1 MAATVQ
7 EEKLRQK
14 MKSYWQVYSPSLESM
29 MLSNDAKYLAENEQ
43 NEVMSYLPP
52 YQGKRVLELGA
63 GIGRF
68 TARLAT
74 VAGHVTAVDFMQ
86 EYIDKNEHDNK
97 HMGNINFMCADV
109 TKLDF
114 PAGSFDLVFSNW
126 LFMYLGD
133 KETQDVFERCMKWLS
148 PGGHFFVRE
157 SCYHQSGNVKRN
169 ENPTLYRTPLEY
181 CHMLHSVTAGG
192 KALFKI
198 LRGKSILTY
207 IHYHGNPN
215 QLCFLARR
223 VDGEESDQLAQFL
236 QREYSVVNILGRERA
251 HGYMWWSTG
260 GETTNRDFCTRLNLR
275 PGMRVLDVGCGT
287 GGSAFY
293 MARHYGV
300 HVHGVDLS
308 TNMIHIA
315 IERQGKLEE
324 PLKKRLQFEISD
336 ILTVDYEQES
346 YDVIYSRDSIFH
358 IPEKQKLFQ
367 HIYRWLRPGGVL
379 FLTDFC
385 SGPATPSKEFL
396 AYVDG
401 AKRYSLAGK
410 DFYVKELESA
420 GFTDVASEDLN
431 EDFMKTS
438 KAELKAFTSA
448 REAFIRDF
456 SEEDFAEISSTLAN
470 KVTDDGRLLL
480 LHHAAHILH
489 RTEPRRLNLPPCCQG
504 RPEPALKPWE
514 LATGVAGR
522 PDGAGSEARR
532 RWRDGNLFARV
543 IQLRR
548 QLGRSHGNNKRFQF
562 NLHLTCGMH
571 NIGSSLVQH
580 IIAPNTKF
588 TFTTTRRVLKRRKMY
603 SLTHSPLKH
612 ILRSHNVAN
621 VTFVAMAT
629 HRCQVPEVRRGRI
642 VMGLKRRGGRTPPSP
657 TDRPGRAQAL
667 GSMSN
672 KAPASQEFLDTNQY
686 SRKSIL
692 RYERIFGHTWVSTGG
707 ETTTKDFL
715 IRMNLR
721 PGMRVLDVG
730 CGTGGSA
737 FYMARHYGVH
747 VHGVDLST
755 NMIDI
760 AIDRLNREEKYMQSM
775 IKFEVGDITKVQYD
789 NASYDIIYSRDTIL
803 HIPNKEE
810 LYRTL
815 LAWLKPGGKLIVTDY
830 CRGDQEHSQEFL
842 DYVKRR
848 GYDLRTVK
856 AYGKVLEEA
865 GFKDVQAVDMTQT
878 FISVLQNELKYF
890 EPTRDAFVQDY
901 SEKDYKEIVD
911 GWRQKLV
918 RCNAGDQ
925 AWGMFLATR

>member
-14 MKSYWQVYSPSLESM
+14 MKKLLQVYSPSLESM

-63 GIGRF
+63 GIGMRF

-86 EYIDKNEHDNK
+86 EYIDKNEHENK
-97 HMGNINFMCADV
+97 HMGNISFMCADV

-126 LFMYLGD
+126 LFMYSA
-133 KETQDVFERCMKWLS
+133 TR
-148 PGGHFFVRE
+148 RR
-157 SCYHQSGNVKRN
+157 NVKRN

-181 CHMLHSVTAGG
+181 CHMLPSATAGG
-192 KALFKI
+192 QALFKI

-260 GETTNRDFCTRLNLR
+260 GETTNRDFCARLSLR

-287 GGSAFY
+287 GG
-293 MARHYGV
+293 RP
-300 HVHGVDLS
+300 S
-308 TNMIHIA
+308 TW
-315 IERQGKLEE
+315 RGTTG
-324 PLKKRLQFEISD
+324 PRLQFEISD
-336 ILTVDYEQES
+336 ILTVDYERES

-358 IPEKQKLFQ
+358 IPEKQKLFR
-367 HIYRWLRPGGVL
+367 HIYRFTAVDFILALCCVPQRWLRPGGI
-379 FLTDFC
+379 FFFTDFC
-385 SGPATPSKEFL
+385 SGPAIPSREFL
-396 AYVDG
+396 AYIDG
-401 AKRYSLAGK
+401 AKPDRVSPEHLPYQHGISCKVFGNFCVTPPRASVTPAVNSRHRYSLAGK
-410 DFYVKELESA
+410 DVYVKELESA
-420 GFTDVASEDLN
+420 GFTDVTSEDLN
-431 EDFMKTS
+431 EDFMKIS

-448 REAFIRDF
+448 REAFISDF

-470 KVTDDGRLLL
+470 KYLRIKAMLVSDRT
-480 LHHAAHILH
+480 ILNCSWN
-489 RTEPRRLNLPPCCQG
+489 P
-504 RPEPALKPWE
+504 
-514 LATGVAGR
+514 TGGLFRGYGARGTTR
-522 PDGAGSEARR
+522 PDCNGSEAALRPDSSPPPAGQVE
-532 RWRDGNLFARV
+532 RDR
-543 IQLRR
+543 
-548 QLGRSHGNNKRFQF
+548 
-562 NLHLTCGMH
+562 
-571 NIGSSLVQH
+571 
-580 IIAPNTKF
+580 
-588 TFTTTRRVLKRRKMY
+588 
-603 SLTHSPLKH
+603 
-612 ILRSHNVAN
+612 
-621 VTFVAMAT
+621 
-629 HRCQVPEVRRGRI
+629 
-642 VMGLKRRGGRTPPSP
+642 
-657 TDRPGRAQAL
+657 

-707 ETTTKDFL
+707 EATSKDLL
-715 IRMNLR
+715 IKMGLR

-760 AIDRLNREEKYMQSM
+760 AKDRLNREEKYLQSM

-803 HIPNKEE
+803 HIPNKED

-815 LAWLKPGGKLIVTDY
+815 QAWLKPGGKLFVTDY

-865 GFKDVQAVDMTQT
+865 GFKDVQAVDMTPT

-890 EPTRDAFVQDY
+890 EPTRDAFIQDY

-918 RCNAGDQ
+918 RCSAGDQ

>member
-1 MAATVQ
+1 MDIYFFNFLIAATVQ

-86 EYIDKNEHDNK
+86 EYIDKNEHENK
-97 HMGNINFMCADV
+97 HMGNISFMCADV

-133 KETQDVFERCMKWLS
+133 KETQDVFERCMKWLV

-181 CHMLHSVTAGG
+181 CHMLHSATAGG
-192 KALFKI
+192 QALFKI

-260 GETTNRDFCTRLNLR
+260 GETTNRDFCARLSLR

-287 GGSAFY
+287 GGSAIY

-324 PLKKRLQFEISD
+324 PLKKKLQFEISD
-336 ILTVDYEQES
+336 ILTVDYERES

-358 IPEKQKLFQ
+358 IPEKQKLFR
-367 HIYRWLRPGGVL
+367 HIYRWLRPGGI
-379 FLTDFC
+379 FFFTDFC
-385 SGPATPSKEFL
+385 SGPAIPSREFL
-396 AYVDG
+396 AYIDG

-410 DFYVKELESA
+410 DVYVKELESA
-420 GFTDVASEDLN
+420 GFTGVTSEDLN
-431 EDFMKTS
+431 EDFMKIS

-448 REAFIRDF
+448 REAFISDF

-470 KVTDDGRLLL
+470 KIQWTQEGQL
-480 LHHAAHILH
+480 
-489 RTEPRRLNLPPCCQG
+489 
-504 RPEPALKPWE
+504 
-514 LATGVAGR
+514 
-522 PDGAGSEARR
+522 S
-532 RWRDGNLFARV
+532 WRAF
-543 IQLRR
+543 
-548 QLGRSHGNNKRFQF
+548 
-562 NLHLTCGMH
+562 
-571 NIGSSLVQH
+571 
-580 IIAPNTKF
+580 
-588 TFTTTRRVLKRRKMY
+588 
-603 SLTHSPLKH
+603 
-612 ILRSHNVAN
+612 
-621 VTFVAMAT
+621 MA
-629 HRCQVPEVRRGRI
+629 
-642 VMGLKRRGGRTPPSP
+642 
-657 TDRPGRAQAL
+657 
-667 GSMSN
+667 
-672 KAPASQEFLDTNQY
+672 
-686 SRKSIL
+686 
-692 RYERIFGHTWVSTGG
+692 
-707 ETTTKDFL
+707 
-715 IRMNLR
+715 
-721 PGMRVLDVG
+721 
-730 CGTGGSA
+730 
-737 FYMARHYGVH
+737 
-747 VHGVDLST
+747 
-755 NMIDI
+755 
-760 AIDRLNREEKYMQSM
+760 
-775 IKFEVGDITKVQYD
+775 IK
-789 NASYDIIYSRDTIL
+789 N
-803 HIPNKEE
+803 
-810 LYRTL
+810 
-815 LAWLKPGGKLIVTDY
+815 
-830 CRGDQEHSQEFL
+830 
-842 DYVKRR
+842 
-848 GYDLRTVK
+848 
-856 AYGKVLEEA
+856 
-865 GFKDVQAVDMTQT
+865 
-878 FISVLQNELKYF
+878 
-890 EPTRDAFVQDY
+890 
-901 SEKDYKEIVD
+901 
-911 GWRQKLV
+911 
-918 RCNAGDQ
+918 
-925 AWGMFLATR
+925 

>member
-7 EEKLRQK
+7 EEKLRLK

-86 EYIDKNEHDNK
+86 EYIDKNKHDNK

-133 KETQDVFERCMKWLS
+133 KETQAVFERCMKWLS

-169 ENPTLYRTPLEY
+169 ENPTLYRTPLKY

-223 VDGEESDQLAQFL
+223 VDGEESDQLAHFL

-260 GETTNRDFCTRLNLR
+260 GETTNRDFCARLNLR

-336 ILTVDYEQES
+336 ILTVDYEQET

-385 SGPATPSKEFL
+385 SGPAIPSKEFL

-410 DFYVKELESA
+410 DFYVRELESA

-448 REAFIRDF
+448 REAFISDF

-470 KVTDDGRLLL
+470 KIQWTQEGQISWRAFTAIIIFQYL
-480 LHHAAHILH
+480 AAHILH

-504 RPEPALKPWE
+504 SPEPALKLWD
-514 LATGVAGR
+514 LATGVADSTYYVS
-522 PDGAGSEARR
+522 PDSENM
-532 RWRDGNLFARV
+532 GFFLTLP
-543 IQLRR
+543 LRR
-548 QLGRSHGNNKRFQF
+548 LDK
-562 NLHLTCGMH
+562 
-571 NIGSSLVQH
+571 
-580 IIAPNTKF
+580 
-588 TFTTTRRVLKRRKMY
+588 
-603 SLTHSPLKH
+603 KH
-612 ILRSHNVAN
+612 ID
-621 VTFVAMAT
+621 
-629 HRCQVPEVRRGRI
+629 CQ
-642 VMGLKRRGGRTPPSP
+642 
-657 TDRPGRAQAL
+657 
-667 GSMSN
+667 
-672 KAPASQEFLDTNQY
+672 Y
-686 SRKSIL
+686 IL
-692 RYERIFGHTWVSTGG
+692 IYIF
-707 ETTTKDFL
+707 F
-715 IRMNLR
+715 
-721 PGMRVLDVG
+721 
-730 CGTGGSA
+730 A
-737 FYMARHYGVH
+737 
-747 VHGVDLST
+747 
-755 NMIDI
+755 
-760 AIDRLNREEKYMQSM
+760 
-775 IKFEVGDITKVQYD
+775 
-789 NASYDIIYSRDTIL
+789 
-803 HIPNKEE
+803 
-810 LYRTL
+810 
-815 LAWLKPGGKLIVTDY
+815 
-830 CRGDQEHSQEFL
+830 
-842 DYVKRR
+842 

-890 EPTRDAFVQDY
+890 EPTRDAFVKDY